1 MATFLSCLVI
11 SNVEHTN
18 RVGDSS
24 TKNQTANADPIN
36 DGCIVSDEPI
46 RLNENNEKPT
56 STERIFITE
65 SITHTNS
72 IEKPPATE
80 KPARWQHL
88 TEEGRRHRRSR
99 TCWQWCKQDCME
111 IETVTIFLN
120 QK

>member
-46 RLNENNEKPT
+46 RLNENNEKLT
-56 STERIFITE
+56 SIFITE
-65 SITHTNS
+65 SITIILILLKS
-72 IEKPPATE
+72 
-80 KPARWQHL
+80 L
-88 TEEGRRHRRSR
+88 RRLGSPLDGS
-99 TCWQWCKQDCME
+99 T
-111 IETVTIFLN
+111 
-120 QK
+120 